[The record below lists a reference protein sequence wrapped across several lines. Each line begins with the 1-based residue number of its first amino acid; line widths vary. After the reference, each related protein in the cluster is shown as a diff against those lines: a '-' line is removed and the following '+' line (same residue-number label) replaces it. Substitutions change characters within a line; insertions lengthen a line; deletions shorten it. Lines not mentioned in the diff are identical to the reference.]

1 MRLWVK
7 HTNQQTVTFSD
18 YSGGLNTESTI
29 EGIGENQLAMVE
41 NMEVDHATGRLRTI
55 SGTEAYIRKESLF
68 AVMYDEINRKILLV
82 KQDKK
87 VYIEN
92 NEIGELSG
100 ELYPIYT
107 SWENGILIASGG
119 KLQYYNG
126 TELKTLENSPNSSS
140 VYIRSGRVLVTSGNE
155 IRYSGVGDE
164 ENWID
169 NTNDYSSSKYIEVGY
184 KEGGNFL
191 GMVNLSQYILIVKD
205 NRRLYRLSGEFP
217 DWTVQE
223 ISRNVECNDRL
234 GICAVSDAVYILGND
249 EMQGLSENE
258 FSGNVKPSNV
268 GILVKREL
276 KKLSKGTKIRYVPPS
291 NQIFLI
297 DGTEKILVYDLVFR
311 SWYARKYNERVI
323 DVIVIEDEV
332 YLLRENELSKEN
344 ATKFEDVG
352 KPMTWKFRG
361 RRLVSQHEFLL
372 KKTQVAFIPLN
383 ANVYSGEVR
392 VGAVKVVFPIPRRQL
407 EIHNNR
413 SQLWR
418 NRTRISNIGRGRGT
432 YFSEL
437 PIYENQNLLHGNRE
451 GIFNRRTIIKENRNV
466 FRSKY
471 LDVTGEGKSGGVI
484 IEEINIEIAEV

>member
-7 HTNQQTVTFSD
+7 HANQQTVTFSD

-41 NMEVDHATGRLRTI
+41 NMEVDHATGKLRTI
-55 SGTEAYIRKESLF
+55 SGTEAYIRKANLF

-82 KQDKK
+82 TQDKK

-92 NEIGELSG
+92 EEIGTLSG

-126 TELKTLENSPNSSS
+126 TELKTIENSPESSS

-155 IRYSGVGDE
+155 IRYSGIGDE
-164 ENWID
+164 ENWTD
-169 NTNDYSSSKYIEVGY
+169 NTNDYSSSKFIEVGY

-191 GMVNLSQYILIVKD
+191 GLVNLSQYILIVKD

-217 DWTVQE
+217 EWTVQE

-249 EMQGLSENE
+249 EMEGLAENE
-258 FSGNVKPSNV
+258 FSGNVKPANV
-268 GILVKREL
+268 GILVKSEL
-276 KKLSKGTKIRYVPPS
+276 KKLSKSTKIRYVPPA

-297 DGTEKILVYDLVFR
+297 DGTEKILVYDLVFK
-311 SWYARKYNERVI
+311 SWYARKYNEKVI
-323 DVIVIEDEV
+323 DVIVIDDEV

-344 ATKFEDVG
+344 ETIFTDVG
-352 KPMTWKFRG
+352 KAMTWRFRG
-361 RRLVSQHEFLL
+361 RRLVSQHAFLL

-383 ANVYSGEVR
+383 AQVYSGEVR

-407 EIHNNR
+407 ELHNNR

-418 NRTRISNIGRGRGT
+418 NRTQISNTGRGRGT

-437 PIYENQNLLHGNRE
+437 PMYENQRMLHGNRD
-451 GIFNRRTIIKENRNV
+451 GIFSRRTIIKENRNV

-471 LDVTGEGKSGGVI
+471 LDVTGEGKQGGVI